1 MSRGIKCFWVLVA
14 AQAVFLLGWAG
25 YHEWVR
31 QRAEVIVVKGRPV
44 DPRDL
49 LRGDY
54 MTLNYE
60 ISTVKLP
67 NDAKAGKDGPPAGAD
82 VWVLLEKKGNY
93 FEVAQASLAPLD
105 PRPGR
110 VLARGTIA
118 HDFRGRAGDTRVI
131 YGIERYFVPEGKGTP
146 AFKLMEIEL
155 SVSPE
160 HRLYIRRVL
169 LDGVAYP

>member
-1 MSRGIKCFWVLVA
+1 MSRGSKCFWVLVA
-14 AQAVFLLGWAG
+14 LQAIFLLGWAG

-54 MTLNYE
+54 MILNYD

-67 NDAKAGKDGPPAGAD
+67 SDTRVGKDGPPAGAE
-82 VWVLLEKKGNY
+82 VWVLLEKKGDY
-93 FEVAQASLAPLD
+93 FEVAEASLTRLD
-105 PRPGR
+105 ARPGR
-110 VLARGTIA
+110 VLARGTIPR
-118 HDFRGRAGDTRVI
+118 DIRGRPGDTRVN
-131 YGIERYFVPEGKGTP
+131 YGIEQYFVPEGKGTP
-146 AFKLMEIEL
+146 TFKLMEIEL

-169 LDGVAYP
+169 LDGVPYP